1 MTAQHRK
8 EALARALAMQWAAD
22 VPFRRALLRL
32 YRTHCRNLP
41 AGPGAAVP
49 DPLRDAIAAHYGEAL
64 TAPSMQPA
72 FAHWNL
78 SDVEGLAA
86 DLDDAAGWA
95 GAYLAALARL
105 AHRYGLD
112 RWQPPDGR
120 GASRS
125 YGEILVHEW
134 CTLRAGYGF
143 GPQRF
148 ADAVGSQPG
157 WVPRR
162 ALGRTLEPGSEPYS
176 AARLY
181 LSWDPRSEPY
191 SEDRRGARARLHSAV
206 DAELKA
212 IRAEWQTAGFE
223 FTVPAEGDRDAGWV
237 FQRLRGRTVAE
248 IAGADF
254 PGEDPVTATD
264 RVQKAT
270 HRLAV
275 KLRVTFR

>member
-22 VPFRRALLRL
+22 ETFQRALLRL
-32 YRTHCRNLP
+32 YRVHCRNLP
-41 AGPGAAVP
+41 AGPGNAVP

-105 AHRYGLD
+105 ARRYGLD
-112 RWQPPDGR
+112 RWQP
-120 GASRS
+120 ATSHS

-162 ALGRTLEPGSEPYS
+162 AAVLQL
-176 AARLY
+176 A
-181 LSWDPRSEPY
+181 WDPRHETQA
-191 SEDRRGARARLHSAV
+191 DARKHLRSAV

-212 IRAEWQTAGFE
+212 IAAEWQTPGAGFALHLPGS
-223 FTVPAEGDRDAGWV
+223 TDRDARWL
-237 FQRLRGRTVAE
+237 FQRLRGRTVAA
-248 IAGADF
+248 IAREAD
-254 PGEDPVTATD
+254 PKADPKAAAD

-270 HRLAV
+270 MRLAV
-275 KLRVTFR
+275 ELRVEFR

>member
-1 MTAQHRK
+1 MTAQHRN

-22 VPFRRALLRL
+22 EPFRRALLRL

-49 DPLRDAIAAHYGEAL
+49 DPLRDAIAAHYGRPV

-72 FAHWNL
+72 FARMTL
-78 SDVEGLAA
+78 ADIKRLTAGADV
-86 DLDDAAGWA
+86 DAAHWA

-105 AHRYGLD
+105 AHRHGLD
-112 RWQPPDGR
+112 RWQPAAPH
-120 GASRS
+120 S

-162 ALGRTLEPGSEPYS
+162 AAVLQL
-176 AARLY
+176 A
-181 LSWDPRSEPY
+181 WDPRDEPQAA
-191 SEDRRGARARLHSAV
+191 ARTRLRSAV

-212 IRAEWQTAGFE
+212 IAAAWQAPGAGFALHLPLY
-223 FTVPAEGDRDAGWV
+223 TDRDARWV
-237 FQRLRGRTVAE
+237 FQRLRGRTIPA
-248 IAGADF
+248 IAREAD
-254 PGEDPVTATD
+254 PEADPEATAAM
-264 RVQKAT
+264 VQKAT
-270 HRLAV
+270 MRLA
-275 KLRVTFR
+275 KALQVTFR